1 MGGFILFRREAIMAE
16 PTVVCPNCKTE
27 IRLTESLAAPL
38 LESLKRVHEQQLAQ
52 KDVEAAAREK
62 GVREREEAVK
72 RAQATVDQQLADRLR
87 AERARI
93 AAEEGKKAQAA
104 LALEMDQKKTENAE
118 LQKALHANNVKL
130 AEAQKAQADFLLRE
144 RQLEDDRREM
154 ALTIQKGV
162 QAQLGAVREKA
173 LADVEQALQL
183 RMAER
188 ELKLAEKDKTIAAM
202 KQQLEEVQR
211 RAEQASP
218 QLRGEVLEL
227 QLEAILRLKF
237 PHDRIAPVPKG
248 EFGGDVLH
256 SVCSPEGSACGTIL
270 WESKRTKNW
279 SDGWLAKL
287 RDDQRAAKA
296 EFAILI
302 SVALPKGVESFEQIG
317 GIWIADPR
325 FAVPL
330 ALALRQGLM
339 DLAAARRAGE
349 GQAGKMQVVY
359 QYLTG
364 PQFRQRVQA
373 IVEKFNDLGED
384 LRKERRFMNNIWA
397 KREKQIQS
405 VIESTVGM
413 YGDLQG
419 IAGKALR
426 EIEEIKM
433 LDDRVAPP
441 GACTLWNNSDNTAKN
456 M

>member
-1 MGGFILFRREAIMAE
+1 MAE
-16 PTVVCPNCKTE
+16 PTIICPGCGKE
-27 IRLTESLAAPL
+27 IKLTESLAAPL
-38 LESLKRVHEQQLAQ
+38 VASTRAEFEKRLAQ
-52 KDVEAAAREK
+52 KDAEAGAKEQAMRQ
-62 GVREREEAVK
+62 REEAVR
-72 RAQATVDQQLADRLR
+72 RAQETIETQVAERLRVDRLR
-87 AERARI
+87 I
-93 AAEEGKKAQAA
+93 VAEEVKKATLAAAADLEKQRAETAA
-104 LALEMDQKKTENAE
+104 LQQSLKQNDA
-118 LQKALHANNVKL
+118 KL
-130 AEAQKAQADFLLRE
+130 AEAQKAQADFLLKQRA
-144 RQLEDDRREM
+144 LDDDRREM
-154 ALTIQKGV
+154 TLTVQKQV
-162 QAQLGAVREKA
+162 EAQLATVREKA
-173 LADVEQALQL
+173 LADIEQTAQL
-183 RMAER
+183 RMAEK
-188 ELKLAEKDKTIAAM
+188 ELRLAEKDKTIAAM
-202 KQQLEEVQR
+202 KQQIEEVQR

-227 QLEAILRLKF
+227 QLEAILRLRF

-256 SVCSPEGSACGTIL
+256 AVCNPAGSECGTIL

-296 EFAILI
+296 EFAVLI
-302 SVALPKGVESFEQIG
+302 SVALPKSVETFDQID

-339 DLAAARRAGE
+339 DLAAARQASE
-349 GQAGKMQVVY
+349 GQAGKMQIVY

-433 LDDRVAPP
+433 LEGQGASAE
-441 GACTLWNNSDNTAKN
+441 ACTLWNISDNTAKKS
-456 M
+456 